1 MSKPLLKSDLPV
13 QSLLTIT
20 QTAVSC
26 GIGLLLASKLKR
38 DTQRN
43 TALAMLSIGALSTL
57 PLVYELVARR
67 IKGPNTERGMRR
79 TLESIRDDSG
89 IVDDAEIV

>member
-26 GIGLLLASKLKR
+26 GIGLLLASKLQR
-38 DTQRN
+38 NTQRN
-43 TALAMLSIGALSTL
+43 AALAMLSIGALSTL
-57 PLVYELVARR
+57 PLVYELIARR

-89 IVDDAEIV
+89 VVDDAEVV